1 MFTTIL
7 IYVIVLL
14 IVLFVLLTIFLQF
27 GIRWGST
34 KEEQC
39 ASMPGDKFLDG
50 GPKVRVIMTR
60 AVSIN
65 AARDVV
71 WLWLTQLG
79 RGAGFYSIDKLDNG
93 GKDSAKHIV
102 SWIPEPQPGD
112 ASAIGYLRH
121 LVPGERL
128 VWWIGGERFLGSV
141 TRMVVD
147 IYLKPED
154 DGSRLVMRI
163 SGDAKGWTA
172 QLCMFIFKGIDSI
185 MARKQLLG
193 IKERA
198 EQYGSRTSDPE
209 SEETRQRDQYQYYEV
224 IFASG
229 EKAGV
234 PGKEKAEKWHQHA
247 IEDGVLKV

>member
-7 IYVIVLL
+7 IYVIVLI
-14 IVLFVLLTIFLQF
+14 IVLFVLLMIFIQF

-34 KEEQC
+34 DEEQC
-39 ASMPGDKFLDG
+39 ASMPGDKFLKG
-50 GPKVRVIMTR
+50 GTKVRVIMTR

-65 AARDVV
+65 VAADVV
-71 WLWLTQLG
+71 WHWLAQLG

-93 GKDSAKHIV
+93 GKDSANHIV
-102 SWIPEPQPGD
+102 SWIPDPQLGD

-121 LVPGERL
+121 LVPGESL

-147 IYLKPED
+147 IHLKSEN

-163 SGDAKGWTA
+163 SGDADGWTA
-172 QLCMFIFKGIDSI
+172 PFCMFVFKIIDSI
-185 MARKQLLG
+185 MAHKQLIG

-198 EQYGSRTSDPE
+198 EQYSTRTNDPE
-209 SEETRQRDQYQYYEV
+209 SVETKQRDQYQYYEV

-234 PGKEKAEKWHQHA
+234 AGKEKAEKWRQHA